1 MTKGCVTHVEEHVQ
15 RWLVLFDLRIDD
27 VRLLLRGGDRRLE
40 FSRRT
45 VLVRRS
51 RILFWQFLFR
61 RLDVRPQFRRLLG
74 RRQIVFSIESIS
86 GMVQPATLAFVEVT
100 ALAEGVN
107 PMKLWEHLLAAVV
120 FALVGITVLGVC
132 FKLMS
137 KLSPFSIKKEI
148 EEDQNVALAVIMG
161 AVIIGMSII
170 IAAAI
175 QG

>member
-1 MTKGCVTHVEEHVQ
+1 M
-15 RWLVLFDLRIDD
+15 
-27 VRLLLRGGDRRLE
+27 
-40 FSRRT
+40 
-45 VLVRRS
+45 
-51 RILFWQFLFR
+51 
-61 RLDVRPQFRRLLG
+61 
-74 RRQIVFSIESIS
+74 FSIESIS

-175 QG
+175 LG